1 MTTIVAIQGDGF
13 AVVGTDSRISLLDE
27 DGSAYQIATL
37 GGGTSK
43 IAVNGK
49 YLLGAA
55 GDLRAINILH
65 HAFQPPTPAPSL
77 KGKRLDSFITTKF
90 IPSLRACFEEQGYVL
105 VDKSGPSKA
114 EHDSQLLVIVNGSI
128 YVIDSD
134 YSWMNDSSGVYAL
147 GTGSTYALGAMQI
160 LAGLK
165 KVSITQAKQNVLK
178 SLGVAAKFD
187 PATGSPFQTYVQE
200 HNVRTKQP
208 E

>member
-1 MTTIVAIQGDGF
+1 MTTILAIQGDGF
-13 AVVGTDSRISLLDE
+13 AVVGTDTRISLLDD

-43 IAVNGK
+43 IAINGK

-65 HAFQPPTPAPSL
+65 HSFQPPTPAPGL

-90 IPSLRACFEEQGYVL
+90 IPSLRACFEEHGYA
-105 VDKSGPSKA
+105 SSERGSKA
-114 EHDSQLLVIVNGSI
+114 THSSELIAIVNGSI

-134 YSWMNDSSGVYAL
+134 YSWMNDTTGIYGL
-147 GTGSTYALGAMQI
+147 GTGAPFALGALHVMPK
-160 LAGLK
+160 AK
-165 KVSITQAKQNVLK
+165 KQTITSAKQNILK
-178 SLGVAAKFD
+178 ALAVAARFD
-187 PATGSPFQTYVQE
+187 PGTGSPFQTYTQE
-200 HNVRTKQP
+200 HKVGKKQP

>member
-13 AVVGTDSRISLLDE
+13 TVVGTDSRISLIDE

-43 IAVNGK
+43 VAVNGK

-77 KGKRLDSFITTKF
+77 KGKRLDAFITTKF
-90 IPSLRACFEEQGYVL
+90 IPSLRSCFEEQGYVL
-105 VDKSGPSKA
+105 VDKGGPNKA
-114 EHDSQLLVIVNGSI
+114 EHESQIIVVVNGSV
-128 YVIDSD
+128 YVVDSD
-134 YSWMNDSSGVYAL
+134 YSWMNDSSSTYAM
-147 GTGSTYALGAMQI
+147 GTGSTYALGA
-160 LAGLK
+160 LHVLTGSK
-165 KVSITQAKQNVLK
+165 KLSIAQAKQNILK
-178 SLGVAAKFD
+178 ALGVAAKFD
-187 PATGSPFQTYVQE
+187 PGTGSPFQTYVQE
-200 HNVRTKQP
+200 NNVKAKQP

>member
-13 AVVGTDSRISLLDE
+13 AVVGTDSRISLLNE
-27 DGSAYQIATL
+27 DGTAYQVATL

-43 IAVNGK
+43 IASNGK

-65 HAFQPPTPAPSL
+65 HAFQPPAPAPSL

-90 IPSLRACFEEQGYVL
+90 IPSLRACFEEHGYVL

-114 EHDSQLLVIVNGSI
+114 EQDSQLMVIVNGSV

-147 GTGSTYALGAMQI
+147 GSGCSYALGAMQV
-160 LAGLK
+160 LAGSK
-165 KVSITQAKQNVLK
+165 KMSITQAKQMLLK
-178 SLGVAAKFD
+178 ALGVAAKFD
-187 PATGSPFQTYVQE
+187 PGTGSPFQTYVQE
-200 HNVRTKQP
+200 HNVGTKQP